1 MVAPYGFYDLIL
13 EILKAADRAAFVFK
27 GLDGDSNGLF

>member
-1 MVAPYGFYDLIL
+1 VVGRGDTLIL

>member
-13 EILKAADRAAFVFK
+13 EILKASDRAAFVFK
-27 GLDGDSNGLF
+27 GPDSASNGLF